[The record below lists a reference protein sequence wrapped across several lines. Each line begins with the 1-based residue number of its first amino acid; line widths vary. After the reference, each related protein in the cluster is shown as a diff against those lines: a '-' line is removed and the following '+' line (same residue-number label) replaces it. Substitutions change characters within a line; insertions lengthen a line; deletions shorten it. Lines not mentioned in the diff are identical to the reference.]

1 MALSQRLEIRQGHAL
16 VMTPQLM
23 QAIKLLQLS
32 NLDLA
37 AYVDKEVE
45 SNPLL
50 DRAEDAGMEFQG
62 ADAEAGTVLAENE
75 WGQDTSGIGSV
86 SDRDHTGDESTD
98 TGADTEAAVSPRSTD
113 AALRTQEWSN

>member
-1 MALSQRLEIRQGHAL
+1 MSFSQRLEIRQGHAL

-50 DRAEDAGMEFQG
+50 DRAEEAGIEFQR
-62 ADAEAGTVLAENE
+62 ADSEAGSALAENE
-75 WGQDTSGIGSV
+75 GFQGQDADTSDAASV
-86 SDRDHTGDESTD
+86 SARERTGDEF
-98 TGADTEAAVSPRSTD
+98 AA
-113 AALRTQEWSN
+113 

>member
-1 MALSQRLEIRQGHAL
+1 MSFSQRLEIRQGHAL

-50 DRAEDAGMEFQG
+50 DRAEEAGMEFQG
-62 ADAEAGTVLAENE
+62 GGSEAGSALAENGLFQ
-75 WGQDTSGIGSV
+75 GQNGDTSGIASASAGE
-86 SDRDHTGDESTD
+86 HTGDESATD
-98 TGADTEAAVSPRSTD
+98 TGADAEAAFSPRSTD
-113 AALRTQEWSN
+113 VAL